1 MPAVPIWQTLQLL
14 PARIRLIWPHEV
26 PMLELPAILERKPRL
41 LQPAKPKR
49 RMGSSHHHDVPSVI
63 PGLHAEIQ
71 AG

>member
-1 MPAVPIWQTLQLL
+1 
-14 PARIRLIWPHEV
+14 
-26 PMLELPAILERKPRL
+26 MLELPAILERKPRL